1 MKDNEIDVCCKYG
14 LAVSLII
21 DEIEYL
27 IEDVNNGCGIEEVE
41 EKLYFIESRID
52 WFRKREKDFQ
62 KLLGI

>member
-1 MKDNEIDVCCKYG
+1 MKGSEIDVCCKYG
-14 LAVSLII
+14 FAVSLII

-41 EKLYFIESRID
+41 EKLDFIESRID